1 MVWLYFRTGTRIMSN
16 FTKLMAQAAAGAAG
30 SGGFYDYEIDYSARF
45 NDDDAAYLYRTP
57 SSATNQIKW
66 TYSVWVKR
74 ANLSAGSHIFLSAY
88 SPPYYF
94 TYCGFENNSITFGN
108 YNLISPG
115 WIDFVQST
123 DVMRD
128 SSAWYHLVWVYD
140 SANATTSNR
149 VKLYV
154 NNKLITSFL
163 SANYPTSS
171 YAGWINNTVE
181 HSVGSLNFNGSR
193 QGYVDSYMSQVAFV
207 DGQALDPTSFG
218 ENKNGVW
225 IPKDVSGLTF
235 GTNGYY
241 LDFAD
246 SSNLGND
253 VSGNN
258 NDFTSSGLTSSD
270 QMTDTPTNN
279 YPTLQTYNFSA
290 PNVTTYSNG
299 NLEAYQDSGAF
310 KHTRATFGLPTTGK
324 WYWEVQ
330 FIDARTNDPPLTAFG
345 IGVSDADGLTEGY
358 STGAVISIVP
368 GSTTTYSY
376 EDGSYTAADN
386 ITLSNAVVDGDWF
399 GIAYD
404 ADTRKMWLW
413 SERDNT
419 WFASGDPA
427 NGTNPW
433 KTLTALS
440 ASQTYFPI
448 ALTQTNDSGRWSK
461 FGVNFGQYA
470 FVGSAPTDFLEL
482 KAANLPEPTIGPNSA
497 TQSDENFNAI
507 AYTGSGSQSV
517 TGVGFQPDLV
527 WVKGRSVA
535 YNHQLHDAVRGA
547 TAGVLSSNSTN
558 AENAAYSFD
567 SFDSD
572 GFTTDSANITGI
584 NNTGQTFVAWN
595 WKANGSGVTNT
606 DGTLTATVSANQ
618 DAGISII
625 TAGYGNGTFGHEL
638 GRKPD
643 VMIWKERSPNA
654 NDWYITHPGLSS
666 VNHYIVLN
674 STAAEINA
682 GSDLFGLTAT
692 TAGKDNGLT
701 GRTGVAY
708 CFAEVEGFS
717 KFGSYTGN
725 GSADGPFIY
734 TGFRPA
740 FVLVKSSTYTGTLWL
755 TSADPNGYNV
765 VDTYLAADSSNAEYS
780 PYTWIDYLSNGFKLR
795 QTGDSLNRSGQTYIF
810 MAFAENPF
818 KYSNAR

>member
-1 MVWLYFRTGTRIMSN
+1 MSN

-330 FIDARTNDPPLTAFG
+330 FIDARTSDPPVTAFG
-345 IGVSDADGLTEGY
+345 IGVSDTDGLTTGY
-358 STGAVISIVP
+358 STGAVFGTVP
-368 GSTTTYSY
+368 GNTTCSAY
-376 EDGSYTAADN
+376 ENNSYTSGDN
-386 ITLSNAVVDGDWF
+386 ITLSNAIVDGDWF

-404 ADTRKMWLW
+404 ADTRKMWVW

-419 WFASGDPA
+419 WVASGDPA

-440 ASQTYFPI
+440 DSQTYFPI
-448 ALTQTNDSGRWSK
+448 GMTSTNDVGRWSK
-461 FGVNFGQYA
+461 FGFNFGQYA
-470 FVGSAPTDFLEL
+470 FAGSAPTDFLEL

-497 TQSDENFNAI
+497 TQSDENFNTVL
-507 AYTGSGSQSV
+507 YTGNGTTNAI
-517 TGVGFQPDLV
+517 TGVGFQPSLI
-527 WVKGRSVA
+527 WTKSRSAA
-535 YNHQLHDAVRGA
+535 YDHFLTDELIHNEYLRPNQTNAA
-547 TAGVLSSNSTN
+547 TAGVFSSI
-558 AENAAYSFD
+558 
-567 SFDSD
+567 DSD
-572 GFTTDSANITGI
+572 GFTLSGNSG
-584 NNTGQTFVAWN
+584 NNTSGTSEVAWN
-595 WKANGSGVTNT
+595 WKANGSGVSNT
-606 DGTLTATVSANQ
+606 DGSITSTVSANQ
-618 DAGISII
+618 EAGFSIV
-625 TAGYGNGTFGHEL
+625 TYTGNGTNGATVGHGLNTAPHVFIVKRRDAAASWQMYNTSFGSASYFMDFHDS
-638 GRKPD
+638 GA
-643 VMIWKERSPNA
+643 VQ
-654 NDWYITHPGLSS
+654 SS
-666 VNHYIVLN
+666 SNRWN
-674 STAAEINA
+674 STAPTSSVFSLGTNTNVNA
-682 GSDLFGLTAT
+682 SSGTYVT
-692 TAGKDNGLT
+692 
-701 GRTGVAY
+701 Y

-717 KFGSYTGN
+717 SFGKYTGN
-725 GSADGPFIY
+725 GSSDGPFIY

-740 FVLVKSSTYTGTLWL
+740 FVIVKRTDSTGSWYIYDTERDPYNVMTEFLKADLSDAEGTSTGTW
-755 TSADPNGYNV
+755 
-765 VDTYLAADSSNAEYS
+765 
-780 PYTWIDYLSNGFKLR
+780 DYLSNGFKLR
-795 QTGDSLNRSGQTYIF
+795 NSNAAVNGSGATYIYI
-810 MAFAENPF
+810 AFAENPF
-818 KYSNAR
+818 KYANAR

>member
-1 MVWLYFRTGTRIMSN
+1 LVWIHFGTGTRIMSN

-330 FIDARTNDPPLTAFG
+330 FIDARTSDPPVTAFG
-345 IGVSDADGLTEGY
+345 IGVSDTDGLTTGY
-358 STGAVISIVP
+358 STGAVFGTVP
-368 GSTTTYSY
+368 GNTTCSAY
-376 EDGSYTAADN
+376 ENNSYTSGDN
-386 ITLSNAVVDGDWF
+386 ITLSNAIVDGDWF

-404 ADTRKMWLW
+404 ADTRKMWVW

-419 WFASGDPA
+419 WVASGDPA

-440 ASQTYFPI
+440 DSQTYFPI
-448 ALTQTNDSGRWSK
+448 GMTSTNDVGRWSK
-461 FGVNFGQYA
+461 FGFNFGQYA
-470 FVGSAPTDFLEL
+470 FAGSAPTDFLEL
-482 KAANLPEPTIGPNSA
+482 KASNLSELTIGPNSDTTSDEHFNTA
-497 TQSDENFNAI
+497 LWTGNSSTQSI
-507 AYTGSGSQSV
+507 
-517 TGVGFQPDLV
+517 TGVGFQPDLI
-527 WVKGRSVA
+527 WVKGRDYAS
-535 YNHQLHDAVRGA
+535 NHWLTDVLRG
-547 TAGVLSSNSTN
+547 TGSIISTSSSTTYSGLTN
-558 AENAAYSFD
+558 AVT

-572 GFTTDSANITGI
+572 GFSLGNDGAHNISGYNYVGWT
-584 NNTGQTFVAWN
+584 
-595 WKANGSGVTNT
+595 WKGNGSGVSNT
-606 DGTLTATVSANQ
+606 DGSITTNLSANT
-618 DAGISII
+618 DAGISIMTYTGNA
-625 TAGYGNGTFGHEL
+625 TAGATLGHGL
-638 GRKPD
+638 GVAPKMALFKRT
-643 VMIWKERSPNA
+643 STTG
-654 NDWYITHPGLSS
+654 DWYVYHESLGVSS
-666 VNHYIVLN
+666 KLKLNATDASSSSTDWN
-674 STAAEINA
+674 STAP
-682 GSDLFGLTAT
+682 GSSVFTIGSGGGVNTSGASY
-692 TAGKDNGLT
+692 
-701 GRTGVAY
+701 VAY
-708 CFAEVEGFS
+708 MFSEVEGFS
-717 KFGSYTGN
+717 KFGAFSATS
-725 GSADGPFIY
+725 GSDFVY
-734 TGFRPA
+734 TGFKPA
-740 FVLVKSSTYTGTLWL
+740 LIIMKRTNASGWFMFDNKRGYNGGIYGLSPN
-755 TSADPNGYNV
+755 TSATETGPWATQINFF
-765 VDTYLAADSSNAEYS
+765 A
-780 PYTWIDYLSNGFKLR
+780 NGFEDNNYVADNG
-795 QTGDSLNRSGQTYIF
+795 TTVIYI
-810 MAFAENPF
+810 AFAENPF
-818 KYSNAR
+818 KYANAR